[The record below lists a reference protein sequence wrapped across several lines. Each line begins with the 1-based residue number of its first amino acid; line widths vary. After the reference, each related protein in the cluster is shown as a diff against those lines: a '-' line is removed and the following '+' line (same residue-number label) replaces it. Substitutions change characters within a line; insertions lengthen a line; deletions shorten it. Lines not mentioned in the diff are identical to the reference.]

1 MRRPTLRAAA
11 ALLAGFALLAQVA
24 PPSALAML
32 LDMPARPLQTRRA
45 EPEPPPPPEPPP
57 FPAPPGYR
65 LPWPAGVPHTVTQGP
80 DGSFSHGGM
89 YAYDFDLRFEV
100 IVAARGGRVAMVR
113 EDGYLGG
120 CDASYGAHE
129 NYIVIDHGD
138 GTAALYLHIDY
149 DGALVREGQL
159 VRQGDAIA
167 YSGDTGVTCA
177 QQGQSPAP
185 HLHFQVQKFVPGY
198 PQTETLPFTFDDVP
212 ETGGRLAEGQTV
224 VSGNGASPH
233 NTFYVFMSW
242 VYTPRAYQ
250 RR

>member
-1 MRRPTLRAAA
+1 MLP
-11 ALLAGFALLAQVA
+11 AQAVS
-24 PPSALAML
+24 PSAQAVLL
-32 LDMPARPLQTRRA
+32 LDPPARAPERR
-45 EPEPPPPPEPPP
+45 EPEHEAPEPPP

-65 LPWPAGVPHTVTQGP
+65 LPWPAGVPHLVTQGA
-80 DGSFSHGGM
+80 GGTFSHTAM
-89 YAYDFDLRFEV
+89 DAYDFDLRFEV

-120 CDASYGAHE
+120 CDPSYGTHE

-149 DGALVREGQL
+149 DGALVTEGQL

-167 YSGDTGVTCA
+167 YSGDTGVTCSDER
-177 QQGQSPAP
+177 QGPAP
-185 HLHFQVQKFVPGY
+185 HLHFQVQTFVPGD
-198 PQTETLPFTFDDVP
+198 PQTETIPVTFDDVP
-212 ETGGRLAEGQTV
+212 ETGGRLDEGQTV